1 VLQSHTHE
9 GRYSDLSPAD
19 KMNNTSNSE
28 QMTSAGHKLSAGGH
42 LDVHYLALKDE
53 YDATLRAAGIRL
65 GWSVLD
71 AGAGNGVFLPLM
83 AELLGAGGHIEAL
96 DMARENVEAIE
107 GSIASR
113 QFVCPVSARTG
124 DITAL
129 PYETGAFDA
138 VWSANVSQ
146 YLSDEMLTQAIGE
159 FCRVV
164 KPGGL
169 VAVKEV
175 DISVWQYQPQ
185 DPKLMWRLLDA
196 LSGDVQISGAMRGT
210 RLSTW
215 FRAAGLENVSAI
227 TTLAERRQPLRP
239 VEREYIRNNLEF
251 LSRLARNCD
260 LPEADRRQWE
270 AIGEAPQGLISDPD
284 FCYREMWVLSLGI
297 VPKR

>member
-1 VLQSHTHE
+1 MNAVIRT
-9 GRYSDLSPAD
+9 SDPVA
-19 KMNNTSNSE
+19 KMNDASNSE
-28 QMTSAGHKLSAGGH
+28 QITSAGHKLSAGGH

-53 YDATLRAAGIRL
+53 YDATLRATGIRP

-83 AELLGAGGHIEAL
+83 AELLGVEGHIEAL
-96 DMARENVEAIE
+96 DLAQENVEAIE
-107 GSIASR
+107 GLIAIQ
-113 QFVCPVSARTG
+113 QFACPISVRTG
-124 DITAL
+124 DIIAL
-129 PYETGAFDA
+129 PYETGTFDA
-138 VWSANVSQ
+138 VWSANVIQ
-146 YLSDEMLTQAIGE
+146 YLSDEELTQAIKE

-185 DPKLMWRLLDA
+185 DPKLTWRLLDA
-196 LSGDVQISGAMRGT
+196 LSGDTQMSGAMRGT
-210 RLSTW
+210 RVSAW
-215 FRAAGLENVSAI
+215 FRAAGLKNVTAI

-251 LSRLARNCD
+251 LSGLARTCD
-260 LPEADRRQWE
+260 LPEADHHRWK
-270 AIGEAPQGLISDPD
+270 AIGEEPEQLISDPD

-297 VPKR
+297 VSKD

>member
-1 VLQSHTHE
+1 
-9 GRYSDLSPAD
+9 
-19 KMNNTSNSE
+19 MNNTSDAE
-28 QMTSAGHKLSAGGH
+28 QVTSAGHKLSAGRH

-53 YDATLRAAGIRL
+53 YDATLRAVGIRP

-83 AELLGAGGHIEAL
+83 AELLGAAGHIEAL
-96 DMARENVEAIE
+96 DLAQENVDAIE
-107 GSIASR
+107 GMIASQ
-113 QFVCPVSARTG
+113 QFACPISTRTG
-124 DITAL
+124 DMTAL
-129 PYETGAFDA
+129 PYETATFDA
-138 VWSANVSQ
+138 VWSANSTQ
-146 YLSDEMLTQAIGE
+146 YLDDQQLTQAIEE
-159 FCRVV
+159 FRRVV

-185 DPKLMWRLLDA
+185 DPKLTWRLLDA
-196 LSGDVQISGAMRGT
+196 LSDDTQMSGAMRGT
-210 RLSTW
+210 RLSAW

-239 VEREYIRNNLEF
+239 VESEYIRNNVEF
-251 LSRLARNCD
+251 LSGLARTRD
-260 LPEADRRQWE
+260 LSEADHRRWK
-270 AIGEAPQGLISDPD
+270 AIGEKPERLISDPD